1 MQGLFV
7 SIPAVVTSMLRRM
20 SALFLLA
27 VAGIVPAAAQET
39 GAGGLRG
46 SSDGGLFGDAA
57 QDTGSATT
65 GLGDVDSSAPAS
77 TGSIGTTPTG
87 GLSATAQR
95 GSSGLV
101 SGGRQ
106 DRVRPFA
113 DRLSAVQRSPALG
126 GSGGGLA
133 DDVYAGDTTYD
144 APTGLRVGT
153 FTIVPQLT
161 VSGGWSTNAAG
172 SSTGSGNALYAISP
186 DISATS
192 NWSRHEL
199 TLSLR
204 GSYSGFPGSKLRTDP
219 SLSAASALRLDLSDT
234 TEINT
239 SAGITYSRED
249 QSTAENPSGEGD
261 VYGMTGSV
269 GVTHAAGLAGLT
281 LRGDIERTAYT
292 LEQTGAANN
301 RNNTLLSA
309 TARVDAL
316 TGATLQPFVEATV
329 LRRAFDNTCNAAC
342 VKRDATGYQ
351 LRAGT
356 TIAAGPKL
364 AGEIGAGWRVEKLDT
379 KRLGDLAGLV
389 VDASL
394 VWSPSRLT
402 TVTAGVGTTF
412 APSYLPTATGSIL
425 YSGDLRLA
433 HAFSDRLAAETG
445 VGYQIRRY
453 EGTNIE
459 ERTASALAGLTF
471 AVTRNVAV
479 TGNYTFRAFDS
490 SQAGA
495 NYNESRIQAG
505 VRIRR

>member
-1 MQGLFV
+1 
-7 SIPAVVTSMLRRM
+7 M
-20 SALFLLA
+20 SVLFLLA
-27 VAGIVPAAAQET
+27 VAGVVPAVAQQAD
-39 GAGGLRG
+39 GAGLRG
-46 SSDGGLFGDAA
+46 SASDDN
-57 QDTGSATT
+57 GSLDSLSASGTPSD
-65 GLGDVDSSAPAS
+65 LGRLGSEAPET
-77 TGSIGTTPTG
+77 TGSIGTQPNG
-87 GLSATAQR
+87 RLSATAER

-106 DRVRPFA
+106 DSVRPFA
-113 DRLSAVQRSPALG
+113 DRLSAVRRTPALG
-126 GSGGGLA
+126 GSGGALA
-133 DDVYAGDTTYD
+133 NDVFAGDTTYD
-144 APTGLRVGT
+144 AATGLRIGT
-153 FTIVPQLT
+153 FTIIPQLT

-172 SSTGSGNALYAISP
+172 SSSGRGNSLYTIAP
-186 DISATS
+186 DLSATS

-199 TLSLR
+199 SLSLR
-204 GSYSGFPGSKLRTDP
+204 GSYAAFPGSKLQTEP
-219 SLSAASALRLDLSDT
+219 SLTGSTALRLDLSDT
-234 TEINT
+234 TEVNT
-239 SAGITYSRED
+239 SASVTYSRET

-261 VYGMTGSV
+261 VYGITGSLR
-269 GVTHAAGLAGLT
+269 VTHAAGLVGLT

-292 LEQTGAANN
+292 LETTADANN

-309 TARVDAL
+309 TVRADAL

-329 LRRAFDNTCNAAC
+329 LRRAFDSTCNAAC

-379 KRLGDLAGLV
+379 NRLDDLSGLV

-412 APSYLPTATGSIL
+412 APSYLPTAAGSIL
-425 YSGDLRLA
+425 YSGDLRIA
-433 HAFSDRLAAETG
+433 HAFSDRFVGQTG

-453 EGTNIE
+453 EGVNIE
-459 ERTASALAGLTF
+459 ERTTSALAGLTY
-471 AVTRNVAV
+471 AVTRNVAL

>member
-1 MQGLFV
+1 MF
-7 SIPAVVTSMLRRM
+7 RRM
-20 SALFLLA
+20 SVLILLA
-27 VAGIVPAAAQET
+27 VAGSVPAVAQQ
-39 GAGGLRG
+39 ADLGGLRG
-46 SSDGGLFGDAA
+46 AASDDGNSFGGQSGSGATGADLGGL
-57 QDTGSATT
+57 GSE
-65 GLGDVDSSAPAS
+65 APAT
-77 TGSIGTTPTG
+77 TGSIGTQPDG
-87 GLSATAQR
+87 RLSATAER

-113 DRLSAVQRSPALG
+113 DRLSAVRRTPALG
-126 GSGGGLA
+126 GSGGALA
-133 DDVYAGDTTYD
+133 DDVFAGDTTYD
-144 APTGLRVGT
+144 AATGLRIGT
-153 FTIVPQLT
+153 FTIIPQLT
-161 VSGGWSTNAAG
+161 VSGGWSSNAAG
-172 SSTGSGNALYAISP
+172 SSTGRGNSLYTIAP
-186 DISATS
+186 DLSATS

-204 GSYSGFPGSKLRTDP
+204 GSYAAFPGSKLRTEP
-219 SLSAASALRLDLSDT
+219 SLTGSTALRLDLSDT
-234 TEINT
+234 TEVNA
-239 SAGITYSRED
+239 SAGITYSRET

-261 VYGMTGSV
+261 VYGMTGSL
-269 GVTHAAGLAGLT
+269 GVSHAAGLVGLT

-292 LEQTGAANN
+292 LEATADANN

-309 TARVDAL
+309 TVRADAL
-316 TGATLQPFVEATV
+316 TGATLQPFIEATV
-329 LRRAFDNTCNAAC
+329 LRRAFDSTCNAAC

-356 TIAAGPKL
+356 TIEAGPKL

-379 KRLGDLAGLV
+379 NRLDDLSGLV

-412 APSYLPTATGSIL
+412 APSYLPTAAGSIL
-425 YSGDLRLA
+425 YSGDLRIA
-433 HAFSDRLAAETG
+433 HAFSDRFVGEAG
-445 VGYQIRRY
+445 VGYQLRHY
-453 EGTNIE
+453 EGVNIE
-459 ERTASALAGLTF
+459 ERTTSALAGLSF
-471 AVTRNVAV
+471 AVTRNVAL
-479 TGNYTFRAFDS
+479 TGNYTFRTFDS